1 MSEETQNESQK
12 EDYKE
17 TVTVD
22 EIVENEDG
30 TATIKMTMSNE
41 AQGMLIR
48 SGYQDLIDEMKM
60 TDKVGVFEPPAN
72 FPTEVKTIELTDH
85 DAQFLMELSVR
96 NALTRGMNMGVKK
109 MSESWDD
116 FFADVPEDDEQ

>member
-1 MSEETQNESQK
+1 MSEETQNE
-12 EDYKE
+12 YKE
-17 TVTVD
+17 TLTVD

-96 NALTRGMNMGVKK
+96 NALTRGTNMGVKK
-109 MSESWDD
+109 FDESWDD
-116 FFADVPEDDEQ
+116 FFAKNKDDDK